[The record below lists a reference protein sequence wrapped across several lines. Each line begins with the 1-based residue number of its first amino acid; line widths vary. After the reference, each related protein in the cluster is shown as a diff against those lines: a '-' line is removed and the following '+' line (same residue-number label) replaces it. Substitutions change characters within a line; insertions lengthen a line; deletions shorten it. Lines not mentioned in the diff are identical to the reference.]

1 MPNIHTLSDDD
12 LSFFHSHSIC
22 GCKTEDL
29 KSQFSPAYSSTKSIC
44 FIWFAVVLAAKLRT
58 QIQTRIDINAKGGQS
73 TGYSTRKTFSEKGY
87 ARVGGSITECRGE
100 SDVQNNREMEGGGKE
115 CYTVRTLF
123 FMSPLKV

>member
-1 MPNIHTLSDDD
+1 MVPNIHTLSDDD

-29 KSQFSPAYSSTKSIC
+29 ESQFSPAFSSKSNF

-100 SDVQNNREMEGGGKE
+100 SDVQNNREMEGGGE
-115 CYTVRTLF
+115 GMLHSSYSF
-123 FMSPLKV
+123 FLSPLKV